1 MTNTIYI
8 TTTEPYCGKSLIA
21 LGIMDL
27 MLRKTKKVGFFRPI
41 VRVNAPEEHDK
52 NIDLVLKHF
61 NLNLTYEET
70 YAFSQNEVNSLI
82 GQGHYDDVLDKIVEK
97 YKALESKCDFVLC
110 VGSDFVGVSSA
121 FEFDINIDIV
131 RNLGC
136 PVLIVGNAAQ
146 RDIEAALSPVQVAID
161 LFMEKDCPILGTI
174 INRADPDQVDD
185 LLAELKEKLT
195 GSDQI
200 LSVIPAN
207 KRLGSPTLKE
217 IADYLGAEVLY
228 LKSQLANQAYRYLI
242 IAMQVQNF
250 LAYVEQNSL
259 LITPGDR
266 VDVILAALQAHQS
279 SNYPQIAGILL
290 TGGLKLPR
298 TVERLLDGLTNM
310 VPILAVDLDTYET
323 VNKINHV
330 HSYIST
336 ENHAKI
342 ALSLKTFDD
351 YVDTKTLER
360 RISAVEVRGLTPR
373 MFLYSLIQKAKSNK
387 QHIVFP
393 EGTEGRIL
401 KAAEI
406 LLDQDVVD
414 ITLLGNV
421 DEVRAAIKTSGRRIN
436 LDQIKIVE
444 PQHAPKFFSYVQT
457 LFELRAHR
465 GLTLD
470 AARDLMIDVSY
481 FGTMMVYKG
490 DADGMVSGSV
500 NTTQHTIRPA
510 LQFVKT
516 KPGVSVVSSV
526 FFMALEDRVIVYGD
540 CAVNPNPTAEEL
552 SEIAISSA
560 ETAQAFGVD
569 PKVAML
575 SYSSGDSGKGAEV
588 EKVREATRLA
598 REKRPDLLIEGPIQY
613 DAAVDP
619 TVAAQKMPDSKVAGQ
634 ATVLIF
640 PDLNTGNNTYKAVQR
655 ETGAMAI
662 GPILQGLNKPVNDL
676 SRGCTVEDIV
686 NTVVITAIQ
695 AQNAKNVAEL

>member
-41 VRVNAPEEHDK
+41 VRVKTPEEHDK

-61 NLNLTYEET
+61 NLNLNYEET

-110 VGSDFVGVSSA
+110 VGSDFVGASSA

-250 LAYVEQNSL
+250 LAYLEQNSL

-310 VPILAVDLDTYET
+310 VPILSVDLDTYET
-323 VNKINHV
+323 VNKISHV
-330 HSYIST
+330 HSYISA

-421 DEVRAAIKTSGRRIN
+421 DEVRVAIKTSGRRIN
-436 LDQIKIVE
+436 LDQIKIVD

-619 TVAAQKMPDSKVAGQ
+619 TVAVQKMPDSKVAGQ

>member
-41 VRVNAPEEHDK
+41 VRVKAPEEHDK